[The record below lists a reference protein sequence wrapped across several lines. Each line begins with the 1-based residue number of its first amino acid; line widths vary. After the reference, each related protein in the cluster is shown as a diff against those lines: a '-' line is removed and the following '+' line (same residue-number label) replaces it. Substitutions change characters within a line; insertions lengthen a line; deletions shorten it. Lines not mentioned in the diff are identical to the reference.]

1 MSLMSWLSKVRKP
14 EPPRKQIVYFAQE
27 ELQNEYYAVIRI
39 TWFAAGEICAI
50 SESVV
55 YQSDLETVAEFSG
68 IVGEALRGGADVSV
82 VCVASSADV
91 GLEPA

>member
-1 MSLMSWLSKVRKP
+1 MSWMSRLRRP
-14 EPPRKQIVYFAQE
+14 NPNRKQLLFFTQDQLKPNYF
-27 ELQNEYYAVIRI
+27 AVIRI
-39 TWFAAGEICAI
+39 TWFAAGAICAV

-82 VCVASSADV
+82 VCIASSADV